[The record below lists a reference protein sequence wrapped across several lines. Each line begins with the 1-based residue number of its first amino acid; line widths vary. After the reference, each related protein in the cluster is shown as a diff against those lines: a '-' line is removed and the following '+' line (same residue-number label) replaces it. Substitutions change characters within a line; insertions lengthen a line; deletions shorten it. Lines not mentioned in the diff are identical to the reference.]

1 MPQMPRVKKCHKDQE
16 GKVPPAE
23 ECHKWGLLLRAPSE
37 SGIRKSLFILAIGRS
52 SIRRIFSALPS
63 VICGIFSLVAFVA
76 FSGVAFSRRGILWCA
91 VLGCAIVARGQGV
104 APEPAIPSGLIEPP
118 RAVQPTRVVRPSPVP
133 PPPPGQVP
141 PTLTRYNGSYYVIPE
156 RSDSTILAIDAVL
169 KRINWSARGR
179 ARNRL
184 NSVNPPC
191 TSVHIQI
198 IDPRTVTVGTDQWPT
213 WQHRLDGTPIR
224 WRRNHQEQYDVSLR
238 LSPHGVLEQ
247 RFVGVDGERINRYIL
262 SDGGK
267 TLEMEVLV
275 MSPKLPQP
283 IHYTLRFART

>member
-1 MPQMPRVKKCHKDQE
+1 MPRV
-16 GKVPPAE
+16 GSGV
-23 ECHKWGLLLRAPSE
+23 LLTAPSE
-37 SGIRKSLFILAIGRS
+37 SLIRKIPFLLAIEGPF
-52 SIRRIFSALPS
+52 IRRIFSALPS
-63 VICGIFSLVAFVA
+63 VICGIFPLVAF
-76 FSGVAFSRRGILWCA
+76 VAFSRRGILWCA
-91 VLGCAIVARGQGV
+91 VLGCATIARGQGV

-118 RAVQPTRVVRPSPVP
+118 RAVQPTHVVRPSPVP
-133 PPPPGQVP
+133 PPPGQAP
-141 PTLTRYNGSYYVIPE
+141 PVLTRYNGSYYVIPE
-156 RSDSTILAIDAVL
+156 RSDSTILAVDGVV
-169 KRINWSARGR
+169 KRINWFVRGV

-198 IDPRTVTVGTDQWPT
+198 IDARTVAVGTDQWPT

-275 MSPKLPQP
+275 MSPKLPQTL
-283 IHYTLRFART
+283 HYTFRFART